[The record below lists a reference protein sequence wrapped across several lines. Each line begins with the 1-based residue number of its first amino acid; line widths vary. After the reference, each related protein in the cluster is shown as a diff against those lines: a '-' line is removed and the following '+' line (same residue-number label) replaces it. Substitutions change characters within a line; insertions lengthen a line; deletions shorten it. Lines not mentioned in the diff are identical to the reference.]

1 VTPGGPSAASV
12 DAPLGPE
19 QAVAALRVSEERLR
33 YVAQAVTDA
42 VWDWDLLTDEIW
54 WSDSPDGLIG
64 IAAGGSS
71 PTGTQWKERIHHED
85 RDRVVQGIE
94 AVIRGSGAEWS
105 DEYRFRRA
113 DDSYAIVLDR
123 GFVIRDP
130 SGRPTRMVGG
140 MSDITERRQLEG
152 HVLRAQRLESI
163 GTLAGGIAHDL
174 NNMLSPILMSIDL
187 LREHVAS
194 EEGRELLGTIE
205 ASAQRGANLV
215 RQVLTFARGVD
226 GQRAPLAP
234 EAVVRDLARIVTD
247 TFPKDIVLRTEVPA
261 DAWAIIGDATQVQ
274 QVLLN
279 LAVNAIAAMPQGG
292 TLTVSVRN
300 TTLPEAAAAEFPD
313 ARPGTYVRLDVT
325 DTGTGIPRRVLDR
338 IFEPFFTTKQ
348 VGKGTGLGLST
359 AQAIARSHGGLI
371 VVRSVEDEGTTFSVL
386 LPADPTAREVR
397 APHRRA
403 SPALGLG
410 RVILLVDDEPSIRHF
425 AASLLERDGYRVI
438 TADCGE
444 AAIAQFSARAR
455 EVALVITDMRMPG
468 TDGRAVI
475 RDVRRLAPGV
485 PVIAMSGME
494 LPVMVDKDL
503 AGPPVLPLMK
513 PFSGEQLTQAVLRA
527 VIAR

>member
-1 VTPGGPSAASV
+1 MI
-12 DAPLGPE
+12 GPE

-33 YVAQAVTDA
+33 YVTQAVTDA
-42 VWDWDLLTDEIW
+42 VWDWDLLSDEIW
-54 WSDSPDGLIG
+54 WADSQDGLIG
-64 IAAGGSS
+64 LDAGEP
-71 PTGTQWKERIHHED
+71 PTGTQWKDRIHPED

-94 AVIRGSGAEWS
+94 AVTRGSGDEWS

-113 DDSYAIVLDR
+113 DGSYAIVADH

-140 MSDITERRQLEG
+140 MSDITERRQLEAQ
-152 HVLRAQRLESI
+152 VMRAQRLESI

-194 EEGRELLGTIE
+194 EGGLELLGTIE

-226 GQRAPLAP
+226 GQRSPLAP

-261 DAWAIIGDATQVQ
+261 DAWALIGDATQVQ
-274 QVLLN
+274 QILVN
-279 LAVNAIAAMPQGG
+279 LAVNAIDAMPAGG
-292 TLTVSVRN
+292 TLTVKVRN
-300 TTLPEAAAAEFPD
+300 TTLPLDAAAEFPD
-313 ARPGTYVRLDVT
+313 SRPGTYVRLDVT
-325 DTGTGIPRRVLDR
+325 DTGVGIPRRVMDR

-359 AQAIARSHGGLI
+359 AQAIARSHGGVI
-371 VVRSVEDEGTTFSVL
+371 TVRSVEDEGTTFSVL
-386 LPADPTAREVR
+386 LPADPAAREVR
-397 APHRRA
+397 APHRRS
-403 SPALGLG
+403 SPAHGLG

-425 AASLLERDGYRVI
+425 ASTLLERAGYRVI
-438 TADCGE
+438 TADSGE
-444 AAIAQFSARAR
+444 AAIAQYSARAR

-475 RDVRRLAPGV
+475 RDIRRITPAI
-485 PVIAMSGME
+485 PVIAMTGMD
-494 LPVMVDKDL
+494 LPMMFDKEL
-503 AGPPVLPLMK
+503 AGPPVQALMK
-513 PFSGEQLTQAVLRA
+513 PFNGEQLTQAVLRA
-527 VIAR
+527 VTAH